1 MRKLLLLLSL
11 LCFRSE
17 LYSFEI
23 SSEGKFLNFS
33 DIHFDPYYD
42 STLVLNLL
50 NSDFEKWES
59 VFQSSEIK
67 TLSTYGSDCN
77 FNLLESSLNEM
88 SKQIPDPDFIIINGD
103 FMSHKFN
110 ENFKHF
116 TGIENTDTLNLFI
129 EKTIRFI
136 ASMITKHYPETFIYP
151 VLGNDDSYCGN
162 YMVEPESKF
171 LTMFSD
177 TWEPMVNR
185 NSENTTFKKDF
196 SKGGYSLVNFPGN
209 EDTKLILLNTVFFSP
224 KYKNLCGDTTAD
236 PGKEELEWL
245 SDLLRS
251 VKQNNQKVYLS
262 YHIPPGI
269 DIFATIHGKGNCEEK
284 IYSSWKPE
292 YNDKFIKIV
301 NEYSSVITAQF
312 AGHFHRDDYRLFY
325 NENSPVSFL
334 HITPSV
340 SPIYGSNPSFQII
353 SYDKTNYELTDYE
366 TFNLNY
372 STILGK
378 SYWKAEYNFQKSYS
392 QNSYSMNSLDNV
404 YKLVNSDS
412 SVREKYLSFYTSENR
427 KMFTEDIVNWKYY
440 WCGIKNLTKENYS
453 DCFCNQD

>member
-1 MRKLLLLLSL
+1 MRKLLLLFSL
-11 LCFRSE
+11 LFFRSE

-77 FNLLESSLNEM
+77 FNLLISSLNEM
-88 SKQIPDPDFIIINGD
+88 SLQIPDPDFIIINGD

-116 TGIENTDTLNLFI
+116 TEIENTDTLNLFI

-162 YMVEPESKF
+162 YMVGPESEF
-171 LTMFSD
+171 LKMFSD

-185 NSENTTFKKDF
+185 NSENISFKKDF
-196 SKGGYSLVNFPGN
+196 SKGGYSLVNFPGI

-224 KYKNLCGDTTAD
+224 KYKNLCGETTAE
-236 PGKEELEWL
+236 PGKEELDWL
-245 SDLLRS
+245 SDVLRS
-251 VKQNNQKVYLS
+251 VKQKNQKVYLS

-292 YNDKFIKIV
+292 YTDKFLKIV

-312 AGHFHRDDYRLFY
+312 AGHFHRDDFRLFY
-325 NENSPVSFL
+325 NENIPVSFL

-353 SYDKTNYELTDYE
+353 SYDKSNYELSDYE

-372 STILGK
+372 SSIAGK
-378 SYWKAEYNFQKSYS
+378 SYWKSEYIFQKSYS
-392 QNSYSMNSLDNV
+392 QNSYSLNSLDNV

-427 KMFTEDIVNWKYY
+427 NMFQEDIVNWKYY

-453 DCFCNQD
+453 DCFCK